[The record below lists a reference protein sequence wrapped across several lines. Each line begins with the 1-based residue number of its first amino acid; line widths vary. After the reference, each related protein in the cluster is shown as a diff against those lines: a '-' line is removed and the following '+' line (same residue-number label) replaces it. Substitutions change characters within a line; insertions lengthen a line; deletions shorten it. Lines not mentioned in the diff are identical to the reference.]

1 MSRHHLKYI
10 KEDRQI
16 SWEEQIIFFTREK
29 HIRYSYN
36 NRDSLYFH
44 QTPTTVMGKKC
55 WETMKTYKGT
65 LRTFL
70 PVLLRWLVSYGFMDK
85 FKFVWYFL
93 CDCIN
98 MKSTERYE
106 VWSIVVKHV
115 ILDEHLTLPF
125 AHLLSN
131 LLEQWWQCDCKLL
144 LIVERAF
151 SWFYFQCL

>member
-1 MSRHHLKYI
+1 MI
-10 KEDRQI
+10 
-16 SWEEQIIFFTREK
+16 
-29 HIRYSYN
+29 
-36 NRDSLYFH
+36 
-44 QTPTTVMGKKC
+44 
-55 WETMKTYKGT
+55 
-65 LRTFL
+65 
-70 PVLLRWLVSYGFMDK
+70 
-85 FKFVWYFL
+85 FL

-151 SWFYFQCL
+151 SWFYSVFVEPSQVIRNNFEYHSLFLFLLYLYVCSTKTTWSFIGYRHLQLLLVFVISSSLRSWIQYQVFIFIRSCIIDFLSIIVKSRKTILCTA